1 MGKAQSSI
9 NAPWMA
15 SMLPACRKTP
25 RDSTLLPAAAAVAP
39 PGLLTQGN
47 GYSIWKKKMK
57 AGIRQR
63 SAKLSQRSLTMSE
76 VSASRSLSARATR
89 ARSTSGA

>member
-1 MGKAQSSI
+1 
-9 NAPWMA
+9 
-15 SMLPACRKTP
+15 MLPACRKTSARTSMHP
-25 RDSTLLPAAAAVAP
+25 PAAAAVAP